1 MNLGSCSDMAT
12 ETAVGSG
19 QDVEGEFPHPKR
31 ALLPDAIADAIAEAI
46 ATRHLRSGE
55 RIVETGLTKRF
66 QVSRVPVREALKIL
80 ATQGILVGG
89 GHRGYRVADYDQKKV
104 EQVFEIR
111 LMLEVVLLRDA
122 IRNWQR
128 DSESL
133 SSLQAVIGRM
143 RRAANAD
150 DFGEMLR
157 ADLDFHLAIAN
168 ASGNEVATS
177 MWKTIAR
184 HVLIIFNL
192 ARYRDIKLETVV
204 DRHVALLKFIEK
216 QIRSPDTGD
225 ELRVALDQHFL
236 ARRRQ
241 SEEVARSSGLS

>member
-1 MNLGSCSDMAT
+1 MAT
-12 ETAVGSG
+12 ETAVDDVE
-19 QDVEGEFPHPKR
+19 DVEGGFPLPKR

-46 ATRHLRSGE
+46 ATRHLRPGE

-89 GHRGYRVADYDQKKV
+89 GHRGYRVADYGQKKV

-111 LMLEVVLLRDA
+111 LMLELVLLRDA
-122 IRNWQR
+122 IRNWQK
-128 DSESL
+128 DSGSL
-133 SSLQAVIGRM
+133 SDLRAVIDRM
-143 RRAANAD
+143 RRAADAD

-168 ASGNEVATS
+168 ASGNEVAIS

-192 ARYRDIKLETVV
+192 ARYRDIKLSTVV
-204 DRHVALLKFIEK
+204 DRHIALLKFIEK
-216 QIRSPDTGD
+216 QVRSPDSGD
-225 ELRVALDQHFL
+225 ELKVALDKHFL

-241 SEEVARSSGLS
+241 SEEVARMSGLS